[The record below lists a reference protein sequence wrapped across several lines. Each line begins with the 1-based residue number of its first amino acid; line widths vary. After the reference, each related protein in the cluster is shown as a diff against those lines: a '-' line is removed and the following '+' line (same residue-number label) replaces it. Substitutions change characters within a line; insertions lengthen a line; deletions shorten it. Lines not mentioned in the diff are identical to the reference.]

1 MGDNKQTDTQ
11 GVSKNTPEHTVDLE
25 VAPCDGSETDS
36 DCEHKFVFPL
46 RHELPPH
53 DYLRFILTVWYSPE
67 TSSSIA
73 GPTSNMIL
81 QPPVLN
87 VWVLHRTRLHS
98 QRARST
104 TSSDLANT
112 STMVRKIAEE
122 VSGNERCTN
131 YTCGTNE
138 VPI

>member
-1 MGDNKQTDTQ
+1 MVQVSGCMGDNKQADNQ
-11 GVSKNTPEHTVDLE
+11 GVSKNTPEHTVDLQ

-73 GPTSNMIL
+73 GKFNFLLCHLADMMTRVYNEAQLKVLLTSPMDV
-81 QPPVLN
+81 VLMK
-87 VWVLHRTRLHS
+87 S
-98 QRARST
+98 
-104 TSSDLANT
+104 
-112 STMVRKIAEE
+112 RKFFLELNI
-122 VSGNERCTN
+122 
-131 YTCGTNE
+131 
-138 VPI
+138 

>member
-73 GPTSNMIL
+73 DMMTRVYSEAQLKVLLTSPMDV
-81 QPPVLN
+81 VLMK
-87 VWVLHRTRLHS
+87 S
-98 QRARST
+98 
-104 TSSDLANT
+104 
-112 STMVRKIAEE
+112 RKFFLELNI
-122 VSGNERCTN
+122 
-131 YTCGTNE
+131 
-138 VPI
+138 